1 MRSIN
6 RRHRGTMRSKR
17 SQSARAAIA
26 ALALAFGFVATSLA
40 DDPVR
45 IAPFCSDTSRSWSA
59 EADVTTYREGGKVE
73 TSAWSI
79 AIERTPSGEK
89 RTFRVTSGPNA
100 GDVYTARRSGEGTA
114 AAVARDYTRTKP
126 GKTATLE
133 SLDADDLFAN
143 TVFSFRDLD
152 GGYEDWPV
160 VSALTSARV
169 EGRPVTTIE
178 AARAPDAPKRLG
190 SWRFDVLENGI
201 AIRTERF
208 DKKGR
213 ATREV
218 RLANFAEVDGATL
231 AHKWEA
237 KDLGD
242 RSRTVVNLRDIRFAG
257 AAP

>member
-1 MRSIN
+1 
-6 RRHRGTMRSKR
+6 MRSKH
-17 SQSARAAIA
+17 SQSALAALA
-26 ALALAFGFVATSLA
+26 ALALALGFVATSRSE
-40 DDPVR
+40 DPVR
-45 IAPFCSDTSRSWSA
+45 IAPFCSDTTRSWSA

-73 TSAWSI
+73 TAAWSI
-79 AIERTPSGEK
+79 AIERTPSGET
-89 RTFRVTSGPNA
+89 RTFRVTTGKNE
-100 GDVYTARRSGEGTA
+100 GDVYTAKRSGIGTTA
-114 AAVARDYTRTKP
+114 TVARDYTRTKP
-126 GKTATLE
+126 GKTASLE

-160 VSALTSARV
+160 VSVLTSARV

-190 SWRFDVLENGI
+190 SWRFDVLASGI

-213 ATREV
+213 AMREV
-218 RLANFAEVDGATL
+218 RLGNFAEVDGATV

-237 KDLGD
+237 KDFGD
-242 RSRTVVNLRDIRFAG
+242 RSRTVVNLRDIRFTGG
-257 AAP
+257 AP